1 MLKKSVYRTLGLSLI
16 SLLALSACQTDSSS
30 DLSTSSAEK
39 TEAAEKIPVKSV
51 KANKSENSSKHEET
65 KHLSNKSK
73 SSQTSPKEANSNI
86 TKQGGST
93 SHSKTFNLTKLFKNS
108 PSSNEPTQKSTKEMK
123 SSDKNNVATSKGKQ
137 TSPNNN
143 PNNSNPQSLPFAQ
156 TNDKNQ
162 ASKNKKL
169 SKLYQDV
176 LDHLDHYEFNKDAKP
191 EDVHYSYALAWMT
204 PSDTPQLL
212 VSQQSKFGM
221 SYLKVFSANDDCSQV
236 LVNDDIIQVGVAP
249 AGGFRGDVSQSE
261 KDHALIYTS
270 FSSGSGQTSVEKLTL
285 VPQKNKLEVKK
296 ETLWEGII
304 SDLSPDDYKSTA
316 LNFVDI
322 SDKSSL
328 EELLSSTNRSSK
340 KAASSPDK
348 TKSNSSNE
356 GAKATDNSKE
366 QLVEAERNAGKSVV
380 SGTVKVFNHKEMVAY
395 QNENPNNF
403 PDMGQKYV
411 VLILDQATDLK
422 MHSGG
427 GPGYSTHNVS
437 LIKLP
442 DTMANYDGQ
451 HLTISFSS
459 DDGYWQSDASL
470 PMDAPRMNQ
479 VKLLQ

>member
-1 MLKKSVYRTLGLSLI
+1 MLKKSVYRTLSLSLI

-30 DLSTSSAEK
+30 DPTTSAEK
-39 TEAAEKIPVKSV
+39 TEVTEKIPVKSV
-51 KANKSENSSKHEET
+51 KANKSENST
-65 KHLSNKSK
+65 KVAKEKQATNKDK
-73 SSQTSPKEANSNI
+73 VSQTSPKEANSP
-86 TKQGGST
+86 KKEGST
-93 SHSKTFNLTKLFKNS
+93 SPSKTFHLSTIFKNS

-137 TSPNNN
+137 
-143 PNNSNPQSLPFAQ
+143 NNSNPKSLPFAQ

-162 ASKNKKL
+162 TSKNKKL

-221 SYLKVFSANDDCSQV
+221 SYLKVFSANDDYSQV
-236 LVNDDIIQVGVAP
+236 LVNDDIIQVGAAP

-270 FSSGSGQTSVEKLTL
+270 FSSGSGQASVEKLTL

-328 EELLSSTNRSSK
+328 EELLSSTNPSSK
-340 KAASSPDK
+340 KVASSPNK
-348 TKSNSSNE
+348 TKSNSSNKD
-356 GAKATDNSKE
+356 AKATDNSKE

-395 QNENPNNF
+395 QNEDPNNS
-403 PDMGQKYV
+403 PDMGEKYV

-427 GPGYSTHNVS
+427 GPGYSTHNIS

-442 DTMANYDGQ
+442 DTMANYNGQ

-459 DDGYWQSDASL
+459 DDGYWPSDASL
-470 PMDAPRMNQ
+470 PMGAPRMNQ